1 MKELKQWLFC
11 DILKEYLIQ
20 TDDIDKSNDE
30 EIKKTST
37 SILEVSNFT
46 FSSAFTSRQ
55 TSYTFFFKKNQF

>member
-55 TSYTFFFKKNQF
+55 T